1 MFLKSK
7 IYFTIFVVYEIAA
20 GFLLHYPRTCDAM
33 FGGTFCMSGVFKYFV
48 GLVAVPLLAYVIC
61 MWIREIMLAH
71 RRRHSI
77 VYRTKNAV
85 EDMWDSVK
93 DRVSQN
99 ITTADIEKY
108 LTAAVLI
115 GIKKYVEKHPK
126 TKNTLNNVIES
137 LGGDMDEDSEEYED
151 DEYASESAAR
161 TSTRRAATTGA
172 SRARIASASNRGA
185 KSAAG
190 TSNKKKR

>member
-126 TKNTLNNVIES
+126 TKNTLNNVIDS
-137 LGGDMDEDSEEYED
+137 LGGDMVED
-151 DEYASESAAR
+151 DEYTSESAAR
-161 TSTRRAATTGA
+161 RTTTGA
-172 SRARIASASNRGA
+172 SRARTASASNRGT

>member
-126 TKNTLNNVIES
+126 TKNTLNDVIDS
-137 LGGDMDEDSEEYED
+137 LGGDMVEG
-151 DEYASESAAR
+151 DEYTSEPAVRR
-161 TSTRRAATTGA
+161 TTTTTGGRTRATAA
-172 SRARIASASNRGA
+172 SKRGT

>member
-48 GLVAVPLLAYVIC
+48 GLVAVPLLTYVIC

-126 TKNTLNNVIES
+126 TKTTLNNVIES
-137 LGGDMDEDSEEYED
+137 LGGDMVEGA
-151 DEYASESAAR
+151 DEYASEPAAR
-161 TSTRRAATTGA
+161 RTTTTGA
-172 SRARIASASNRGA
+172 SRTRTVTTSKRGA

-190 TSNKKKR
+190 VNNNKKR

>member
-7 IYFTIFVVYEIAA
+7 IYFTIFVVYEIVA
-20 GFLLHYPRTCDAM
+20 GFMLHYPRTCDAM

-115 GIKKYVEKHPK
+115 GIKKYVERHPK
-126 TKNTLNNVIES
+126 TKNTLNDVIDS
-137 LGGDMDEDSEEYED
+137 LGGDADEYDD

-161 TSTRRAATTGA
+161 PSARRAAPAGA
-172 SRARIASASNRGA
+172 SRTRTAPASGRTSKTVAT
-185 KSAAG
+185 G
-190 TSNKKKR
+190 TGNKKKR